1 MRNGSLETVDDRPA
15 VRLERRLPHPVERVW
30 RAVSEPSE
38 LAQWFVA
45 PVEWTPATG
54 ETFTSMEQA
63 GEVTEVDPPNV
74 LAWTWGGEAFRFEL
88 RPDGDGCVLVF
99 THVFDDRDQ
108 AANYASGWD
117 VHFARLDAHLAGAP
131 LSEEQYLEPLVELT
145 DFYSERFGIDPEIGR
160 RAIAQYHPE
169 LITDKQ

>member
-1 MRNGSLETVDDRPA
+1 MRNGTLETVDDRPA

-30 RAVSEPSE
+30 RAVSEPGE

-54 ETFTSMEQA
+54 ETFTSMEQP
-63 GEVTEVDPPNV
+63 GEVTEVDPPSV

-117 VHFARLDAHLAGAP
+117 VHFARLDAHLAGAR

-160 RAIAQYHPE
+160 HAIAQYHPE
-169 LITDKQ
+169 LIIDKQ